1 MVDMSDEWSAEE
13 ISRLLVAVKAI
24 NHDCQKK
31 NHNVA
36 IICTAWNMGEIMK
49 CMRKDRNCYVQPAFC
64 HIENSSRG
72 KRVGMVDSVKCIAV
86 GYFGEERHF
95 SFNHDRSTKNM
106 WMVKADSDN
115 QDNPIGTGILAAVNV
130 GRHCVYTD
138 RSLPRLHIVCDILS
152 AVMDIDA
159 DE

>member
-1 MVDMSDEWSAEE
+1 
-13 ISRLLVAVKAI
+13 
-24 NHDCQKK
+24 
-31 NHNVA
+31 
-36 IICTAWNMGEIMK
+36 MK

-115 QDNPIGTGILAAVNV
+115 QDNPIGLYTRLVELLSHPGEWVLHGSENENGTGILAAVNV